1 MLTRL
6 FQNFQQILPRPIL
19 GAFVPYR
26 EAPYGLT
33 QIGPIDL
40 VIGMIKMNGEY
51 PCGNAMNETPP
62 DPSGKNLEKLI
73 ADARGQV
80 ERVGQFH
87 GLKADSIRG
96 YELIREIHR
105 GGQGVVYL
113 AHQLATHRN
122 VAIKILREGPFAG
135 PGERARLER
144 EVQILAALQHPN
156 IVAIHDSGTAAGN
169 YYFVM
174 DYIAGLPLD
183 EWADRHRRDGAH
195 SSSGKGM
202 RSGHRERHAALIA
215 VFIKICDALNV
226 AHQRGVIHRD
236 LKPTNIRIAENDE
249 PFVLDFGLAKLTTGE
264 AGESIEQGLTA
275 TGQFLGTLP
284 WASPEQ
290 VAEKNYHADIRT
302 DVYALGLMLYRA
314 LTGRLP
320 YALDSSVAE
329 IIRVITQVDPTRPRT
344 LVRDLDGDLETIVLK
359 CLSKDPNRRYQTAA
373 AVADDLR
380 HYLLYEPISARRDS
394 GWYSLKMFARR
405 HRVAV
410 GLATGLIGLL
420 ICASILLAYLYVQAK
435 ASERL
440 ALSREEETRKMVEFQ
455 AAQLAGINAEV
466 MGRRLREEI
475 LAHATG
481 QATGSAQQFDGQPA
495 AVSLEQALQSV
506 NFTDLALKTLDENIF
521 VRAQAAI
528 DQQFQ
533 DQPLVR
539 AALLQTLAA
548 TLRSVGLLSR
558 AVRPQE
564 IALELRTTLL
574 GREDPQTLASLH
586 ERGRLNRARGETT
599 AARDDFLKALQ
610 LRRRVLGA
618 EDPETLS
625 TENELG
631 GLLLQLEQVKE
642 AETYVRHVYEVR
654 RRTLGADHPMLLSSL
669 NELGNIHYIQGEFDK
684 SSDLFRKAVESTRR
698 TLGPDHPKTQSLM
711 NNLASVLT
719 VQGESKQASE
729 VFRELLSIRR
739 RTLGEKHPHTLN
751 VMDNLANAL
760 AEVDLEESL
769 ALRTE
774 ALTILRST
782 LGEKHPRTLNSLSG
796 ICHILLKLERFED
809 AAPYVESSL
818 ELHREVLGDDHSE
831 TILAQRHMA
840 SLLAR
845 TGKVEEAIVRYQE
858 ALGASRRVLGE
869 SHPES
874 ISARII
880 LGSVLETAGRAV
892 EAEPYLQEAVA
903 FSRKHLGETNS
914 LTLNATANLADL
926 LVKLER
932 YSQAQELYESA
943 RVGYASKPGKDSP
956 NAISATMGLGL
967 ALKLQGKFDEAMKM
981 YTAALDGA
989 ILTSGE
995 RGELSLQIMNRLGEL
1010 EIAQGKI
1017 EDAHTRLRRA
1027 LAVSRE
1033 VLGNDHRETWRSR
1046 INLGDVLTR
1055 LQRFDE
1061 AETLLLDAVSQMKE
1075 LPSNQELR
1083 SKVLQTMMNL
1093 YQAWDGGATDGPH
1106 SEQLKKWQESQDE
1119 KPNQAPDP
1127 DALPHNE

>member
-1 MLTRL
+1 
-6 FQNFQQILPRPIL
+6 
-19 GAFVPYR
+19 
-26 EAPYGLT
+26 
-33 QIGPIDL
+33 
-40 VIGMIKMNGEY
+40 
-51 PCGNAMNETPP
+51 MNETPP
-62 DPSGKNLEKLI
+62 DASGMNLEKLI
-73 ADARGQV
+73 ADARGQA
-80 ERVGQFH
+80 ERVGSFH
-87 GLKADSIRG
+87 GLKVDSIRG

-113 AHQLATHRN
+113 AHQRATNRN

-135 PGERARLER
+135 PGERARHER

-156 IVAIHDSGTAAGN
+156 IVAIHDSGIAADN

-183 EWADRHRRDGAH
+183 EWADRHRREGAH
-195 SSSGKGM
+195 SSSGKGI
-202 RSGHRERHAALIA
+202 RSGHRDRQAALLG

-264 AGESIEQGLTA
+264 AGASIEQGLTA

-329 IIRVITQVDPTRPRT
+329 IIRVITQVDPARPRT

-394 GWYSLKMFARR
+394 GWYSLRMFARR

-410 GLATGLIGLL
+410 GLTTGLIGLL
-420 ICASILLAYLYVQAK
+420 ACASILLAYLYVQAK

-440 ALSREEETRKMVEFQ
+440 ALSREEETRKVAEFQ

-466 MGRRLREEI
+466 MGKRLREEI
-475 LAHATG
+475 LA
-481 QATGSAQQFDGQPA
+481 QATRQGAGPPQQLDGEPTA
-495 AVSLEQALQSV
+495 LSLEQALQAV

-521 VRAQAAI
+521 VRAQDAI
-528 DQQFQ
+528 DKQFQ
-533 DQPLVR
+533 EQPLVR

-548 TLRSVGLLSR
+548 TLGSVGLISR
-558 AVRPQE
+558 AVQPQE
-564 IALELRTTLL
+564 IALDLRTKLL
-574 GREDPQTLASLH
+574 GPEHPQTLMSLH

-599 AARDDFLKALQ
+599 AARDDFLEALQ
-610 LRRRVLGA
+610 LRRRVLGP

-631 GLLLQLEQVKE
+631 GLLLQLEQVEE
-642 AETYVRHVYEVR
+642 AETYVRHVYDVR
-654 RRTLGADHPMLLSSL
+654 RRTLGEDHPMLLSSL

-684 SSDLFRKAVESTRR
+684 SIDLFRKAVESTRR
-698 TLGPDHPKTQSLM
+698 SLGPDHPKTQSLM

-729 VFRELLSIRR
+729 VFRELLVIRR
-739 RTLGEKHPHTLN
+739 RTLGEKHPQTLN

-760 AEVDLEESL
+760 ADVDIEESL

-774 ALTILRST
+774 AHTTLRST
-782 LGEKHPRTLNSLSG
+782 LGEKHPRTLSSLTG
-796 ICHILLKLERFED
+796 ICHILMKLKRFEE
-809 AAPYVESSL
+809 AAPYVEKSL

-840 SLLAR
+840 TLLAR

-858 ALGASRRVLGE
+858 ALSASKRVLGE
-869 SHPES
+869 SHRES
-874 ISARII
+874 ISAQII
-880 LGSVLETAGRAV
+880 LGGILETAGKAV
-892 EAEPYLQEAVA
+892 EAEPYLLEAVTL
-903 FSRKHLGETNS
+903 SRKHLGETNS
-914 LTLNATANLADL
+914 LTLNAMTNLAEL
-926 LVKLER
+926 LIKLER
-932 YSQAQELYESA
+932 YSEAQALYESTRA
-943 RVGYASKPGKDSP
+943 GYLSTSGKDSP
-956 NAISATMGLGL
+956 KALSATLGLGL
-967 ALKLQGKFDEAMKM
+967 ALKLQGRFEEAREM

-989 ILTSGE
+989 ISSFGE
-995 RGELSLQIMNRLGEL
+995 EGEFSLQVLNRIGEL
-1010 EIAQGKI
+1010 EIAQRKF
-1017 EDAHTRLRRA
+1017 EDAHARL
-1027 LAVSRE
+1027 SR
-1033 VLGNDHRETWRSR
+1033 VLSMSRKTLGDDHDETWRSR
-1046 INLGDVLTR
+1046 INLGEVLTR
-1055 LQRFDE
+1055 LNRFDE
-1061 AETLLLDAVSQMKE
+1061 AETVLLDPVSQME
-1075 LPSNQELR
+1075 VLPSNQELR
-1083 SKVLQTMMNL
+1083 SKALHTIMEL
-1093 YQAWDGGATDGPH
+1093 YEAWDERATDGPH
-1106 SEQLKKWQESQDE
+1106 SEQLRKWRE
-1119 KPNQAPDP
+1119 KQAEKQTDRPTPLTPPN
-1127 DALPHNE
+1127 H